1 MATRRGPAALEAE
14 LEKIYTKF
22 SQNPAV
28 SEPSFTVQNEA
39 ASVDCSFASDKSQP
53 FLAASITKLLT
64 SVLLLKLEET
74 GRLGL
79 SDSLGKY
86 LSESELAG
94 LVVDSNQEIA
104 GSITL
109 LKLAT
114 NRSGIADYYRLK
126 TLDPKSDI
134 PELTRQDPGWSFQE
148 VLDLA
153 KSLPNELSKVS
164 KRASYSFTNF
174 QILSEVLERATGSKL
189 SELFA
194 EHIFSPAA
202 MSQSTL
208 LTKLSLG
215 KFSESAPI
223 LYGTQSYLGA
233 SRIASL
239 RGEGAL
245 ISTNTDLVSFM
256 RKLEEGSLVS
266 KASVARMRNTTAKL
280 FPLVHYG
287 LGTMKLE
294 IPGPL
299 MGRIR
304 PVVLYGHLGAT
315 GSFAFQHPETDSY
328 FSGTVNQIGNRTLG
342 TKLLFEIVSKTL
354 RHL

>member
-1 MATRRGPAALEAE
+1 M
-14 LEKIYTKF
+14 
-22 SQNPAV
+22 NH
-28 SEPSFTVQNEA
+28 SFGSGN
-39 ASVDCSFASDKSQP
+39 SQP

-74 GRLGL
+74 GRLRL
-79 SDSLGKY
+79 SDTLGKY
-86 LSESELAG
+86 LSESELTG
-94 LVVDSNQEIA
+94 LVVQDGKDLA
-104 GSITL
+104 ATITL
-109 LKLAT
+109 LDLAT
-114 NRSGIADYYRLK
+114 NRSGIADYYQLK
-126 TLDPKSDI
+126 ALDPKSDI
-134 PELTRQDPGWSFQE
+134 PKVTNQDPGWSFEE
-148 VLDLA
+148 VLGLA
-153 KSLPNELSKVS
+153 KSLPNDLSQVA

-174 QILSEVLERATGSKL
+174 QILSEVLERATGSEL

-194 EHIFSPAA
+194 EHIFSSAD

-208 LTKLSLG
+208 LTKQTLE
-215 KFSESAPI
+215 KFGNSAPI

-245 ISTNTDLVSFM
+245 ISTTSDLVSFM
-256 RKLEEGSLVS
+256 KHLREGNLVS
-266 KASVARMRNTTAKL
+266 VASVNRMRSPTAKL
-280 FPLVHYG
+280 FPLVRYG

-299 MGRIR
+299 IGRIR

-315 GSFAFQHPETDSY
+315 GSFAFHHLETDTY

-342 TKLLFEIVSKTL
+342 TKLLFELVSKTL